1 MKVTIPGC
9 STITG
14 KPEVILHLL
23 RTTLDIRRGITQRA
37 IPICDEE
44 EGEKYIKYLCSF
56 YKQRGIYMNITG
68 ESYSERSE
76 SLLKEMEKHNLIKI
90 HEEELICQ

>member
-23 RTTLDIRRGITQRA
+23 RTTLDIRRGNTQRT
-37 IPICDEE
+37 IPVCDEE
-44 EGEKYIKYLCSF
+44 EGEKYIKYLCSI
-56 YKQRGIYMNITG
+56 YKRRGIEFNITG
-68 ESYSERSE
+68 DSYSERSE